1 MADRADRRDPR
12 QFEPLLQ
19 DVAERA
25 AVKAVEEV
33 TPRIVRQ
40 TLVSMGLDPDNPME
54 AQKDAVFIRSTRTRC
69 EQVNGKGL
77 MLLVG
82 IVGAGALGLMWDGFK
97 HLFKP

>member
-1 MADRADRRDPR
+1 MAD
-12 QFEPLLQ
+12 QQLLQ
-19 DVAERA
+19 DVADRA
-25 AVKAVEEV
+25 AKKAVEELV
-33 TPRIVRQ
+33 PIIVRQ
-40 TLVSMGLDPDNPME
+40 TFITMGLDPDDPME

-82 IVGAGALGLMWDGFK
+82 IVGAGALALMWDGFK